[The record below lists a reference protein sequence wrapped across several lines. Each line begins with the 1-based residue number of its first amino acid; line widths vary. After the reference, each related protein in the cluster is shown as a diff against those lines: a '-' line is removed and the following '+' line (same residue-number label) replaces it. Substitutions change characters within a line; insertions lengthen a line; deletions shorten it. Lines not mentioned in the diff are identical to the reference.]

1 VLEGG
6 EAVGDP
12 FVVLHG
18 AEVDAVVDLAEEVV
32 GEDEEP
38 GRHLHHLKKR
48 EGAGTKWGYGES
60 AIVVGLRGS

>member
-1 VLEGG
+1 MLEGG

-38 GRHLHHLKKR
+38 GRHLHHLK
-48 EGAGTKWGYGES
+48 
-60 AIVVGLRGS
+60 